1 MIQFTS
7 KIFSMNMANDHEI
20 CHACVLLCRLLACF
34 VGKEEKRVRLP
45 NSHKLPLNHR

>member
-34 VGKEEKRVRLP
+34 VTKYVCGKRREKSP
-45 NSHKLPLNHR
+45 FAK